1 MLVLVPGRRVEP
13 RVSPLAEPVQE
24 PGEKAT
30 LLGSWR
36 GRSQGH
42 WGPAAS
48 GTLPCSRP
56 EMGDSEKQVWC
67 HLLSN
72 LQGIKEGC
80 PVLGTSRQTQGR
92 SGSQWRKL
100 GQPPREG
107 GSTVQRDSS
116 GSGSLT
122 TDSVPGPTRQ
132 LDKHRQH
139 FFSQVEM
146 TQIYSLTVRE
156 VKIPKWVLQD

>member
-1 MLVLVPGRRVEP
+1 M
-13 RVSPLAEPVQE
+13 SPLAEPVQE

-42 WGPAAS
+42 WEPAAS
-48 GTLPCSRP
+48 GRLPCSRP

-100 GQPPREG
+100 GQLPREG
-107 GSTVQRDSS
+107 G
-116 GSGSLT
+116 
-122 TDSVPGPTRQ
+122 
-132 LDKHRQH
+132 RQH
-139 FFSQVEM
+139 G
-146 TQIYSLTVRE
+146 TAGL
-156 VKIPKWVLQD
+156 KWVWEPDNRLGSQPHSPAGQAQATFLFPG